1 MKLCRFIPAFGL
13 LLAACQTSSP
23 SEISSSSQVQ
33 QLSALVASASW
44 LRDNCARA
52 DIPAQSKLIEV
63 AIKQG
68 QKRGWDMRKITVQD
82 VQTASTQRYNALS
95 EDTQPK
101 DQKCAALNNSAAP
114 FLRNIN

>member
-1 MKLCRFIPAFGL
+1 M
-13 LLAACQTSSP
+13 
-23 SEISSSSQVQ
+23 Q

-52 DIPAQSKLIEV
+52 DIPAQSTLIEV
-63 AIKQG
+63 AMKQG

-114 FLRNIN
+114 FLRHIN